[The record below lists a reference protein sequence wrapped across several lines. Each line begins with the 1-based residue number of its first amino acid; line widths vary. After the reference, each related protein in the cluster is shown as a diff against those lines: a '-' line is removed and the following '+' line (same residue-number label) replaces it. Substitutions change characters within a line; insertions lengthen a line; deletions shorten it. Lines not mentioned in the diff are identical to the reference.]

1 MYADISTHLLKTT
14 YNLDT
19 PLLLVGDLNSRTVEL
34 NDYCD
39 FDDDNNTKSNE
50 PPTRTTPSKR
60 RNCDEKFNQMG
71 TKLIDMCKAHDLQI
85 LNGRTFGDRTGSFT
99 YFDRIQGAS
108 AIDVAIASDSMQP
121 MIKSFLVQHQTEVSQ
136 HCKIITRIK
145 NLKENI
151 AEEAKSNVNYPW
163 TPVPQ
168 KYIWQEH
175 SAEQLARTLTSP
187 ELRVVTE
194 ELDQLLEAGLVEQA
208 SYKMDELY
216 TKAAD
221 IALQVR
227 PPEEQLN
234 IHINTNRSPG
244 DGMMKSA
251 DIEKT
256 HAEY

>member
-1 MYADISTHLLKTT
+1 
-14 YNLDT
+14 
-19 PLLLVGDLNSRTVEL
+19 
-34 NDYCD
+34 
-39 FDDDNNTKSNE
+39 
-50 PPTRTTPSKR
+50 
-60 RNCDEKFNQMG
+60 MG

-85 LNGRTFGDRTGSFT
+85 LNGRTLGDRLGSFT

-163 TPVPQ
+163 TPAPQ

-227 PPEEQLN
+227 PPRRTIKHPYKHKQKPKRWYDEECRN
-234 IHINTNRSPG
+234 
-244 DGMMKSA
+244 
-251 DIEKT
+251 
-256 HAEY
+256 